1 MNLYAYCGN
10 DPVNKYDPSGH
21 SWESFWN
28 NIKEWFIKN
37 VGFGISY
44 ENTSIN
50 PDKYWFFVE
59 SSSGVGVSNS
69 ENKPINFVA
78 NIPEKPWKI
87 WEYSV
92 GIDFHKNGKGFQVLI
107 GTEIGVGTYN
117 ELGGSS
123 VLFDASGRL
132 KFVTTANNLNNNSYL
147 IESSTINTHNI
158 FGTIMIAVYAPH
170 LLPELITGIARL
182 VYNT

>member
-1 MNLYAYCGN
+1 M
-10 DPVNKYDPSGH
+10 
-21 SWESFWN
+21 
-28 NIKEWFIKN
+28 WFVKN

-50 PDKYWFFVE
+50 PDKYWFVAE
-59 SSSGVGVSNS
+59 CSSGVGVSDS

-78 NIPEKPWKI
+78 NIPKKPWKI

-92 GIDFHKNGKGFQVLI
+92 GIDFHKNGEGVQVLI
-107 GTEIGVGTYN
+107 GTEIGVSTYN
-117 ELGGSS
+117 ELGGRS
-123 VLFDASGRL
+123 VLFDASGRM

-147 IESSTINTHNI
+147 IESFTINTHNI
-158 FGTIMIAVYAPH
+158 FGTIMIAVFAPY

-182 VYNT
+182 VYNA